1 MKPHKTTY
9 LVETYP
15 RIVDMS
21 IFGSSVE
28 KTQWEKLKKIII
40 KISGR
45 GDIPDFST
53 FRGGVPLWVE
63 GAQPAEGTRLGKDRD
78 RAKSVVLLP
87 IIKD

>member
-53 FRGGVPLWVE
+53 FRGGVYPYGLKEHSQQKEQGW
-63 GAQPAEGTRLGKDRD
+63 
-78 RAKSVVLLP
+78 AKIETEQKVSYYYQ
-87 IIKD
+87 